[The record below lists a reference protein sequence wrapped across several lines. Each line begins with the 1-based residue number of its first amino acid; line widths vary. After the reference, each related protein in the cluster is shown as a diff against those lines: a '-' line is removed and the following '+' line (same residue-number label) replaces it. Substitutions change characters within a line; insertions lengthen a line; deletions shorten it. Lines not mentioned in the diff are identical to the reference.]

1 MKKTIT
7 KEELEILIDDEIN
20 NLNNFG
26 IDYDY
31 KSLLKNYLKEY
42 EIKGENIG

>member
-26 IDYDY
+26 MIMTISPY
-31 KSLLKNYLKEY
+31 KNYLKEY
-42 EIKGENIG
+42 EIKGENNG

>member
-1 MKKTIT
+1 MKQTIT
-7 KEELEILIDDEIN
+7 KEELEILIDNDIN

-31 KSLLKNYLKEY
+31 NSLLKNYLKDY
-42 EIKGENIG
+42 EIKGE